1 MDNASR
7 WAEIEVG
14 TEIPPFSNQVGYME
28 LNQFAGA
35 NREWGLYHMDRAHAQ
50 GEGLKDVIIMGNLKM
65 AYVGN
70 MLEDWVGEEAWI
82 QKIATSYRG
91 LDYVHDTLT
100 SRGRVTNRFVH
111 DGRTYVEC
119 EIWVEN
125 QRGEKGTTGSATIV
139 LPESSL

>member
-1 MDNASR
+1 MDEQQR
-7 WAEIEVG
+7 FPEIEVG
-14 TEIPPFSNQVGYME
+14 TEIPAFSNRVSYME
-28 LNQFAGA
+28 INQFAGA
-35 NREWGLYHMDRAHAQ
+35 NREWGLHHMDPEYSR
-50 GEGLKDVIIMGNLKM
+50 GIGLKDVIIMGNIKM

-70 MLEDWVGEEAWI
+70 MLEDWLGEDAWI

-91 LDYVHDTLT
+91 LDYVGDTLT
-100 SRGRVTNRFVH
+100 SRGRVTNKFVH